1 MANDNLTMIA
11 DNEGIEFVYGKGK
24 RKPALQQLREE
35 LEQCGK
41 RLMEYKEWEELKERS
56 HANIQSERGIL
67 KRQTRSIQTEG
78 HFGDIK
84 ENENFRRFNY
94 RSADKVY
101 KEFMLSALKN
111 VIYRQ
116 LLSHIRLWA
125 W

>member
-24 RKPALQQLREE
+24 RKPALQQLHEE

-41 RLMEYKEWEELKERS
+41 RLME
-56 HANIQSERGIL
+56 
-67 KRQTRSIQTEG
+67 
-78 HFGDIK
+78 
-84 ENENFRRFNY
+84 
-94 RSADKVY
+94 Y